1 MEPATRMN
9 PLFDSNPRIDIAFL
23 FGKFPDLALLERQ
36 GLSLD
41 AIGNELIRRKLHK
54 RSRQQRGLHAAGPE
68 EPPEQ
73 LEWTRTKRALHEVI
87 CTGNPEF
94 EAIRQR
100 LRNHAGALTPH
111 LLATLSLWLA
121 GFLGMSLAT
130 VTPLVATVLFG
141 IARDGIDGWFQ
152 PGEPL
157 QA

>member
-1 MEPATRMN
+1 MN